1 MNIYLL
7 RHGETSWNR
16 EQRLQGIT
24 DVPLNSFG
32 VRQSQRLTRWFR
44 KTNVAAV
51 ITSPLRRARLTADI
65 LCRATHPPVLIDS
78 RLREIDHGPW
88 TGSKISRIQRRLPV
102 EFATWRFSP
111 DRLRL
116 PAGET
121 LEAVYRRS
129 SAALSELIAA
139 NISGDVLI
147 VSHGVT
153 NALLVCAALGV
164 PLSEI
169 CRFSQGNGCLTTLK
183 VNRRQITAVESGIDV
198 AA

>member
-16 EQRLQGIT
+16 EERLQGIT
-24 DVPLNSFG
+24 DVPLNGFG
-32 VRQSQRLTRWFR
+32 VRQSRRLVRWFT
-44 KTNVAAV
+44 KTNVSAV
-51 ITSPLRRARLTADI
+51 ITSPLRRARQTARI
-65 LCRATHPPVLIDS
+65 LCEAPHRSILIDN

-88 TGSKISRIQRRLPV
+88 TGSKIRGIARRLPV
-102 EFATWRFSP
+102 EYATWRFSP

-116 PAGET
+116 SAGET

-129 SAALSELIAA
+129 SAVLSELVVSK
-139 NISGDVLI
+139 ISGDVLV

-153 NALLVCAALGV
+153 NALFVCAALGL
-164 PLSEI
+164 PLSEV
-169 CRFSQGNGCLTTLK
+169 CKFSQGNGCVTVLK
-183 VNRRQITAVESGIDV
+183 VNRRQITAVESEIDG